1 MNNKLM
7 EMFWLFVQAPY
18 IPPPKI
24 PDKFNFQNELVR
36 MKLKNY
42 NQRIVE
48 ILSEEKAIEILADI
62 AKSDY
67 QQHTI
72 TESVDILIEQRRV
85 SGIYNE
91 LYEKVV

>member
-1 MNNKLM
+1 
-7 EMFWLFVQAPY
+7 
-18 IPPPKI
+18 
-24 PDKFNFQNELVR
+24 